1 MKLDW
6 DLSIGVLTSEWY
18 VLIWKPAY
26 LKCMLEKIQQEV
38 VKVFLT
44 DYSVKEHQFI
54 KSHMTNNWIAKY
66 VNDKMIESPL
76 LTSLN

>member
-6 DLSIGVLTSEWY
+6 DLSIGVLTSEGY

-44 DYSVKEHQFI
+44 DYTAEEHQFI